1 MEEEIL
7 KNRYEFS
14 PNGKAIIDVTVS
26 EIGDLFNSF
35 DKRAIYTRRELD
47 QDFVEYITDCVKE
60 LGTVDFEIM
69 INIENEFNIM
79 QENTLRKAVK
89 NHFSYLYSIEHKKIR
104 VEFKKFSFL
113 FMLGVFL
120 AVLVYKMNISE
131 NEAVDLWVG
140 ILSEGIIVAMWVAF
154 WEAITSLIF
163 GFRPYYSNRQMY
175 QRIVNADFKVYNSA
189 SVISLPG
196 FGK

>member
-14 PNGKAIIDVTVS
+14 SDGKAIIDVTVAA
-26 EIGDLFNSF
+26 IADLFNSF
-35 DKRAIYTRRELD
+35 DKRAVYTRRELD

-60 LGTVDFEIM
+60 LGAVDFEIM

-104 VEFKKFSFL
+104 LEFKKFI
-113 FMLGVFL
+113 FMFILGAFL
-120 AVLVYKMNISE
+120 AVLVYKMDISE
-131 NEAVDLWVG
+131 NDAVDLWMG
-140 ILSEGIIVAMWVAF
+140 ILSEGLIVAMWVAF
-154 WEAITSLIF
+154 WEAISSLIF
-163 GFRPYYSNRQMY
+163 GFRPYYSNRKMY
-175 QRIVNADFKVYNSA
+175 RRIANADLKVYNSV
-189 SVISLPG
+189 SVISLPSYA
-196 FGK
+196 K

>member
-14 PNGKAIIDVTVS
+14 SNGKAIIDVTVG

-89 NHFSYLYSIEHKKIR
+89 NHFSYL
-104 VEFKKFSFL
+104 
-113 FMLGVFL
+113 
-120 AVLVYKMNISE
+120 
-131 NEAVDLWVG
+131 
-140 ILSEGIIVAMWVAF
+140 
-154 WEAITSLIF
+154 
-163 GFRPYYSNRQMY
+163 
-175 QRIVNADFKVYNSA
+175 
-189 SVISLPG
+189 
-196 FGK
+196 

>member
-14 PNGKAIIDVTVS
+14 PNGKAIIDVTVG

-104 VEFKKFSFL
+104 LEFKKFSFL

-120 AVLVYKMNISE
+120 AVLVYKMN
-131 NEAVDLWVG
+131 
-140 ILSEGIIVAMWVAF
+140 
-154 WEAITSLIF
+154 
-163 GFRPYYSNRQMY
+163 
-175 QRIVNADFKVYNSA
+175 
-189 SVISLPG
+189 
-196 FGK
+196 

>member
-14 PNGKAIIDVTVS
+14 SDGKAIIDVTVGA
-26 EIGDLFNSF
+26 IGDLFNSF
-35 DKRAIYTRRELD
+35 DKRAVYTRRELD

-89 NHFSYLYSIEHKKIR
+89 NHFSYLFSIEHKKIR
-104 VEFKKFSFL
+104 LEFKKFVFL
-113 FMLGVFL
+113 FVLGVFL
-120 AVLVYKMNISE
+120 GVLVYKMDISE
-131 NEAVDLWVG
+131 NDAVDLWVG
-140 ILSEGIIVAMWVAF
+140 IFSEGIIVAMWVAF
-154 WEAITSLIF
+154 WEAISSLIF
-163 GFRPYYSNRQMY
+163 GFRPYYSNRKMY
-175 QRIVNADFKVYNSA
+175 HRIVNADLKVYNSV
-189 SVISLPG
+189 SVISLPSYA
-196 FGK
+196 K